1 MIEVLSPAGG
11 LNNFYAALNAG
22 ADAVYLGLKDFSAR
36 ANAVNFS
43 LEELAEAVNYARLFN
58 VKVYVTVNTLLKDEE
73 LVKAEEK
80 IVQAHNLGVDAFIV
94 QDFFFG
100 KTKRAVKPMFYS
112 SFLLFVVLRIVKYWG

>member
-73 LVKAEEK
+73 LIKAEEK
-80 IVQAHNLGVDAFIV
+80 IVQAHNLGVDSFIV

-100 KTKRAVKPMFYS
+100 KALKE
-112 SFLLFVVLRIVKYWG
+112 KYPALTM